1 MPSNPDFI
9 PSLWGYPH
17 RRWPRPE
24 HPAGDGVF
32 DHRYSL
38 LRQVMALGDT
48 TLFDVQ
54 LVKNTISLSRLS
66 VAHIKARVVPASRIY
81 EGGQSVD
88 MCFLPSA

>member
-1 MPSNPDFI
+1 
-9 PSLWGYPH
+9 
-17 RRWPRPE
+17 
-24 HPAGDGVF
+24 
-32 DHRYSL
+32 
-38 LRQVMALGDT
+38 MALGDT